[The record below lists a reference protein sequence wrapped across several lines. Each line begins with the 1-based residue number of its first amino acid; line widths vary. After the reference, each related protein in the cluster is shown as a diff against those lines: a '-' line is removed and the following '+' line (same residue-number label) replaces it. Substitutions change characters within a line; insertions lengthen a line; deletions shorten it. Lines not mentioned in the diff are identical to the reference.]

1 MTAAFLKPLLTRR
14 RSIPIPARRISLATT
29 AQKRERD
36 PLSNTDP
43 TTKASPSSSARTRR
57 SRFIQ
62 INRVPWVPERLL
74 QQLGGICEI
83 DSRFRRAVRLLAI
96 LFMRDSGIESAASCG
111 EHASY
116 LASHLSA
123 DAAEAGLN
131 FHSSD
136 LHLLALKELLL
147 LREEDAAVD
156 EDRLLSNPLSSM
168 PLAVNLFGPL
178 ALDTRLGSKV
188 LRQLLPDFVHSVQ
201 RIVWEHSPGRKDP
214 RYLSDRTAFDL
225 AIHVATPEGEPG
237 IVYTEVKLSEDLIG
251 PVARWRDRY
260 SEALHEVRLYKD
272 PDSPILRS
280 AAVEQLFRE
289 HALAQKAVDNGVIP
303 RAMFI
308 AIGPQ
313 LNRRV
318 QAAFKVYANELLPV
332 DHTDPSRVAFRHFT
346 LEAVID
352 AIDVAGD
359 QESADRLWQR
369 YCNFQRVYDAALAV
383 IAPKAPRIEPSKP
396 GTTSTTEADS
406 ETRSRK
412 VGSRI
417 RRTQPDSQAVVS
429 ESEEASNG

>member
-1 MTAAFLKPLLTRR
+1 
-14 RSIPIPARRISLATT
+14 
-29 AQKRERD
+29 
-36 PLSNTDP
+36 
-43 TTKASPSSSARTRR
+43 
-57 SRFIQ
+57 
-62 INRVPWVPERLL
+62 
-74 QQLGGICEI
+74 
-83 DSRFRRAVRLLAI
+83 
-96 LFMRDSGIESAASCG
+96 MRDNRIESAASNG
-111 EHASY
+111 DHASY

-131 FHSSD
+131 FHSPD

-156 EDRLLSNPLSSM
+156 EDRLLSNPVSSM

-178 ALDTRLGSKV
+178 ALDTKLGSKV

-237 IVYTEVKLSEDLIG
+237 IVYAEVKLSEDLLG
-251 PVARWRDRY
+251 PVARWRERY

-280 AAVEQLFRE
+280 APVEQLFRE
-289 HALAQKAVDNGVIP
+289 HALAQKSVDNGVVP

-308 AIGPQ
+308 AIGPR

-318 QAAFKVYANELLPV
+318 QAAFKVYANELLLI
-332 DHTDPSRVAFRHFT
+332 DGADPTRVEFRHFT

-359 QESADRLWQR
+359 QETANRLWQR
-369 YCNFQRVYDAALAV
+369 YCNFQRVYDAALSLL
-383 IAPKAPRIEPSKP
+383 APN
-396 GTTSTTEADS
+396 
-406 ETRSRK
+406 
-412 VGSRI
+412 
-417 RRTQPDSQAVVS
+417 TQPAAIGDQSTEMNLDLKQDGNLPSRRRSLPREKSDDSAATPELNRHGQ
-429 ESEEASNG
+429 

>member
-1 MTAAFLKPLLTRR
+1 MTNTE
-14 RSIPIPARRISLATT
+14 ATT
-29 AQKRERD
+29 
-36 PLSNTDP
+36 P
-43 TTKASPSSSARTRR
+43 TYTSSSIRARR
-57 SRFIQ
+57 SRFTQ
-62 INRVPWVPERLL
+62 INRVPWVPDRLL

-83 DSRFRRAVRLLAI
+83 DSRFRRAVRLLAV
-96 LFMRDSGIESAASCG
+96 LWMHDSGIESAASGG

-131 FHSSD
+131 FHSPD

-178 ALDTRLGSKV
+178 ALDTKLGSKV

-237 IVYTEVKLSEDLIG
+237 IVYIEVKLSEELLG

-272 PDSPILRS
+272 PDSPILRT
-280 AAVEQLFRE
+280 APVEQLFRE
-289 HALAQKAVDNGVIP
+289 HAVAQKSVDNGVVP

-308 AIGPQ
+308 AIGPR

-332 DHTDPSRVAFRHFT
+332 DPADPTRVAFRHFT
-346 LEAVID
+346 LEAIID

-359 QESADRLWQR
+359 GGTADQLWKR
-369 YCNFQRVYDAALAV
+369 YCDFQRIYDAALAA
-383 IAPKAPRIEPSKP
+383 IAPKTPVNETPSPVAAPA
-396 GTTSTTEADS
+396 ADDTKLRPQ
-406 ETRSRK
+406 EGNRK
-412 VGSRI
+412 KRI
-417 RRTQPDSQAVVS
+417 RPAHPASSS
-429 ESEEASNG
+429 EVTDAANA